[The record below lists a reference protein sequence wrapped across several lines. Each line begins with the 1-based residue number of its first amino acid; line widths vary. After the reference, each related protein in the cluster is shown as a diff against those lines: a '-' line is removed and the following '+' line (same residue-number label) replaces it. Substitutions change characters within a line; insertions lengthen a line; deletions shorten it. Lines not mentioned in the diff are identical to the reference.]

1 MRDHLFFCYFSY
13 MTGEIY
19 RVTYNIGK
27 KIAVIHLVDGEIRQ
41 ISMSQDEWDE
51 NIKGDFI
58 ENFKKYLDE

>member
-1 MRDHLFFCYFSY
+1 